1 MADEDQR
8 DFSIDL
14 ARSLLR
20 DADGNVVD
28 VNDETALTQLI
39 QEHRL
44 DALVDSDQSGSEREV
59 SVSESESGQE
69 DVDRATVT
77 TNSFEEVRDQL
88 DELERAEN
96 FNCRCTILDGRPC
109 CRQFTPAEIG

>member
-20 DADGNVVD
+20 DADGNVID

-39 QEHRL
+39 QEYRL
-44 DALVDSDQSGSEREV
+44 DALVDSDQSGSESEV
-59 SVSESESGQE
+59 SVSESESGEE
-69 DVDRATVT
+69 DV
-77 TNSFEEVRDQL
+77 
-88 DELERAEN
+88 ER
-96 FNCRCTILDGRPC
+96 
-109 CRQFTPAEIG
+109 Q